1 MTVLSNYR
9 QFDGLHWETGTVRN
23 YFDYRG
29 VKTPHTGQPYSEA
42 LLMGVSGGA
51 VMGYFVF
58 AYKGYAPQVR
68 ILTRNT
74 FDPFETMLQR
84 LGVVQE
90 RQQTANPAKGV
101 KNLLE
106 ALANGTPAL
115 VWVDMFGLPYAHQNR
130 DEGIWHMYPVLVY
143 GYDEAADRVYLADR
157 ARVGLTMTTGQLA
170 ELRGRVKSVKHRV
183 LTMDLPDPEKLPS
196 AVQAGIEDCIKL
208 YTEKPPKGARH
219 NFGLAAY
226 QKWAEMLTSPKKKG
240 SWAKEFPPGSA
251 LYAGL
256 TSAFWDINIFG
267 KEGQAERNLY
277 ADFLDEASRILE
289 RPALVSVARQ
299 FRTSATAWDDLSRAL
314 LPDWS
319 RPLAETREL
328 MLRQHRLFLDRG
340 AASLDERQALGDQLN
355 LIRKQMAADFPL
367 NEAEVTRLHAG
378 IAEQVLRI
386 HDIEAA
392 AVAALGD
399 AMAQGS

>member
-1 MTVLSNYR
+1 MPVLPNYH

-29 VKTPHTGQPYSEA
+29 VEAPHTGQPYSEA

-58 AYKGYAPQVR
+58 AYEGVDPQAR

-90 RQQTANPAKGV
+90 RRHTASPQKAV
-101 KNLLE
+101 KNLADALE
-106 ALANGTPAL
+106 DGTPAL
-115 VWVDMFGLPYAHQNR
+115 VWVDMFGLPYEHQSQT
-130 DEGIWHMYPVLVY
+130 EGVWHMFPVLVY
-143 GYDEAADRVYLADR
+143 GYDEAADRVDVADR
-157 ARVGLTMTTGQLA
+157 ARVPLAMTTGELA
-170 ELRGRVKSVKHRV
+170 GLRARVKNVKHRV
-183 LTMDLPDPEKLPS
+183 LTLDMPDPEKLPS
-196 AVQAGIEDCIKL
+196 AVQAGIWDCIRL
-208 YTEKPPKGARH
+208 YTEKPPKGAAH

-226 QKWAEMLTSPKKKG
+226 QRWAEMLTSPKKKG
-240 SWAKEFPPGSA
+240 SWAKEFPPGSK

-256 TSAFWDINIFG
+256 TCAFWDINIFG
-267 KEGQAERNLY
+267 KEGQAERDVY
-277 ADFLDEASRILE
+277 ADFLDEAAVILGK
-289 RPALVSVARQ
+289 PSLTDVARQ
-299 FRTSATAWDDLSRAL
+299 FRASAAAWDDLSAAL

-319 RPLAETREL
+319 PPLAETREL
-328 MLRQHRLFLDRG
+328 MLRQHRLFLDEG
-340 AASLDERQALGDQLN
+340 AASLAERQAISRQREVLRG
-355 LIRKQMAADFPL
+355 QMADNFPL
-367 NEAEVTRLHAG
+367 SEGEVTRLQES

-392 AVAALGD
+392 AVADLRG
-399 AMAQGS
+399 AMGS